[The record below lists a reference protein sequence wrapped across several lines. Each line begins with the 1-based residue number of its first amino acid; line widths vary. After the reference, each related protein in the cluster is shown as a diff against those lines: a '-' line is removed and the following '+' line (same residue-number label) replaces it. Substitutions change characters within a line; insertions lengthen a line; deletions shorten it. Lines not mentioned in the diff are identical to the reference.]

1 MAILPELDECERA
14 QRQLEIALEEQQRLA
29 AAYEESIGTS
39 RELPAYVRLREAR
52 RRVAACDEWLTSLGT
67 KN

>member
-1 MAILPELDECERA
+1 MAMLPELDERERA

-29 AAYEESIGTS
+29 AAYEDSIGTS

-52 RRVAACDEWLTSLGT
+52 RRVAACDQWLSAMDDEV
-67 KN
+67 